1 MKIYGTDHW
10 TKYIFSLHRRV
21 PLLHKG
27 QWCIRKMAASVTLG
41 INTDGKKK
49 VLTISVG
56 ENVKGVLIVYADGLT
71 GIKEAIVVIFP
82 KIGYRCCILPFLELR
97 KNGLVR
103 FENGRRYIVN

>member
-21 PLLHKG
+21 PLLRKG
-27 QWCIRKMAASVTLG
+27 QGCIRKMAASVTLG

-56 ENVKGVLIVYADGLT
+56 DNESAK
-71 GIKEAIVVIFP
+71 
-82 KIGYRCCILPFLELR
+82 YRFLL
-97 KNGLVR
+97 
-103 FENGRRYIVN
+103 